1 LLIKAA
7 NLSILNKM
15 FFEKRILHL
24 LFYYFWKMEILI
36 LIGIGILLLL
46 GIIGCFV
53 PIIPGPPIS
62 YGGLL
67 VFHFFSSYSIQEN
80 ILWLMAFVVIA
91 VTIFDIWV
99 QIYGVKKFGGT
110 KKAVNGSIIGLIIG
124 IFFFPPFGII
134 IGPFLGAFIG
144 ARMEENSD
152 GNKAIKIALGALAG
166 FFAGTMLK
174 LSVSVYISY
183 IVFQAIP
190 SLW

>member
-1 LLIKAA
+1 
-7 NLSILNKM
+7 
-15 FFEKRILHL
+15 
-24 LFYYFWKMEILI
+24 MEILI

-67 VFHFFSSYSIQEN
+67 VFHFFSSYYFERN
-80 ILWLMAFVVIA
+80 ILWLIAFVVIA
-91 VTIFDIWV
+91 VTIFDLWV
-99 QIYGVKKFGGT
+99 QIYGVKKFGGS
-110 KKAVNGSIIGLIIG
+110 KKAINGSIIGLIIG

-134 IGPFLGAFIG
+134 MGPFLGAFIG
-144 ARMEENSD
+144 AKSEENSD
-152 GNKAIKIALGALAG
+152 GNKAIKIALGTLVG

-174 LSVSVYISY
+174 LSVSLYISY

>member
-1 LLIKAA
+1 MTLI
-7 NLSILNKM
+7 NL
-15 FFEKRILHL
+15 FA
-24 LFYYFWKMEILI
+24 FYYFWKMEILI

-62 YGGLL
+62 YGVLL
-67 VFHFFSSYSIQEN
+67 VFHFFSSYSIEEN
-80 ILWLMAFVVIA
+80 ILWLMAFVVFA

-124 IFFFPPFGII
+124 ICFFPPFGIV

-183 IVFQAIP
+183 IIFQAIP